1 MNAKERLICALDFD
15 DVEKAKAMVETL
27 AGAVGFFKVGLVP
40 YTAGGPALVRW
51 LLEKNKRVFLDL
63 KFFDI
68 PETVEKAV
76 AEAARLGVSLLTVHG
91 NAQIIK
97 SAVRG
102 RGDSSLRLLAVTVLT
117 SLDAADLREL
127 GFPCPVE
134 ELVLYR
140 ARKAVES
147 GCDGVVAS
155 AREAALLRRE
165 LGGRLLLVTP
175 GIRPA
180 AQSGKKEDLQKRT
193 LTPGE
198 AIAAGADY
206 LVVGRPIIQAPD
218 PRRAAEEILNEI
230 VTAAAGQP
238 RLKETLST

>member
-1 MNAKERLICALDFD
+1 MKPEERLICALDFA
-15 DVEKAKAMVETL
+15 DVEKAKEMVETL
-27 AGAVGFFKVGLVP
+27 AGVVSFFKVGLVL
-40 YTAGGPALVRW
+40 YATGGPEFVRW
-51 LLEKNKRVFLDL
+51 LLDKGKKVFLDL

-76 AEAARLGVSLLTVHG
+76 AQAARLGVSFLTVHG

-97 SAVRG
+97 NAVRG
-102 RGDSSLRLLAVTVLT
+102 RGDSGLQLLAVTVLT
-117 SLDAADLREL
+117 SLDAADLQDL

-140 ARKAVES
+140 ARKAVEY
-147 GCDGVVAS
+147 GCAGVVAS
-155 AREAALLRRE
+155 AREAGLLRKE
-165 LGGRLLLVTP
+165 LGSRLLIVTP

-180 AQSGKKEDLQKRT
+180 AQFGKGKLDLQKRT
-193 LTPGE
+193 LTPKE

-230 VTAAAGQP
+230 
-238 RLKETLST
+238 R